1 MSCTTLYDSYSLQEP
16 ESIKSLLENPNF
28 NPAGKNSLF
37 HQFLMPLSG
46 LNTIKM
52 KTEIVIQQG
61 TIRAFPSTNLP

>member
-16 ESIKSLLENPNF
+16 ESIKSLLEIPNF
-28 NPAGKNSLF
+28 RPAGKNPSSISIF
-37 HQFLMPLSG
+37 MPLSG

-61 TIRAFPSTNLP
+61 TIRAFSTTNLP